1 MKNIEMFF
9 ALAMTLFFC
18 FVYFFLSA
26 DPNFGLWQ
34 TVNLL
39 CVFGLITCAGALL
52 IRRITRKRGGSPI
65 DETKLT
71 YLNLG
76 SDSDSNEQSDA
87 AQTSRIA
94 NPDEKD
100 AIITKRD

>member
-26 DPNFGLWQ
+26 DPNFGLRQ

-39 CVFGLITCAGALL
+39 CVFGLITCAGALA
-52 IRRITRKRGGSPI
+52 IRRITRKRNNSAV
-65 DETKLT
+65 DESKLT
-71 YLNLG
+71 SLNLS
-76 SDSDSNEQSDA
+76 SDSETEKTADQGNIK
-87 AQTSRIA
+87 TTIA
-94 NPDEKD
+94 KHD
-100 AIITKRD
+100 

>member
-26 DPNFGLWQ
+26 DPNFGLWH
-34 TVNLL
+34 TLNLF
-39 CVFGLITCAGALL
+39 CIFGLITCAGALA
-52 IRRITRKRGGSPI
+52 IRRITRKRDDSSI
-65 DETKLT
+65 DESKLT

-76 SDSDSNEQSDA
+76 TESESGEEDDKGQSHRPGD
-87 AQTSRIA
+87 T
-94 NPDEKD
+94 DKKE